1 MEHSINVNYSQLVDG
16 SVQIYYILADF
27 LSIGSICTHTGVLT
41 PPTIIVDMFISPFSS
56 VIFCLMC
63 LKAVVIDAHIAR
75 NCVVGSP

>member
-41 PPTIIVDMFISPFSS
+41 PPTIIVDMFISPFSYQFFVLS
-56 VIFCLMC
+56 VQY
-63 LKAVVIDAHIAR
+63 
-75 NCVVGSP
+75 